1 MASSVETAKD
11 LAELL
16 RCPRPDVRVGAAA
29 AAAAYSADA
38 RFCTELF
45 RADEEAP
52 KPPPPPPGHDASGAA
67 PSPLGPPPS
76 APPPAAAG
84 VAASLLRAL
93 LRLTGDTSAPATIR
107 SALTALINLTAASPA
122 AAAMLAPAAAAD
134 MCVTALLDTD
144 PAVSALASL
153 YAGLLANL
161 TRTPAGVAAVL
172 HVPLPTSSGAAFPTG
187 AEPPTPPPTNA
198 DAALRAARVAVR
210 VRALAGRVAASAA
223 VGASPGGGGDAY
235 ESAAMA
241 LANLA
246 LLPAGRDLLLRGR
259 GGDPVGA
266 PLATA
271 LLPALDPQ
279 GGGTTGKTGAAR
291 RGGGPSV
298 ARRAAAA
305 VALRNCALAPSAV
318 EALLAVGGGGVVVTT
333 LLRCLSPSGRSAAPS
348 SVDGVESG
356 AASSGDN
363 DDDDAGVPGRPAT
376 APAEADVDVRLA
388 LAEAL
393 LALTRTTPGRDACQA
408 AGAAAVATASAAVER
423 DGRVAATLRQ
433 VAARSAGDVDA
444 PQPDEGGEVGEGDL
458 GLVTVEEVD

>member
-1 MASSVETAKD
+1 MASSVETARD

-16 RCPRPDVRVGAAA
+16 RCPRADVRVGAAA

-45 RADEEAP
+45 RADEEAQQDP
-52 KPPPPPPGHDASGAA
+52 TPTPGHGTDGAA
-67 PSPLGPPPS
+67 ASPLAPPLS
-76 APPPAAAG
+76 AAPPAAAA

-93 LRLTGDTSAPATIR
+93 LRLTGDTSAPATVR

-122 AAAMLAPAAAAD
+122 AAAVLAPAAAAD
-134 MCVTALLDTD
+134 ACVTALLDTD
-144 PAVSALASL
+144 PAVSASAAL

-172 HVPLPTSSGAAFPTG
+172 HVPPPSSSGAAFPTG
-187 AEPPTPPPTNA
+187 AEPPTPPPADA

-223 VGASPGGGGDAY
+223 AGASPGGGGDAY

-271 LLPALDPQ
+271 LLPALDPP
-279 GGGTTGKTGAAR
+279 GEATGAEGR
-291 RGGGPSV
+291 GGGGPSV

-318 EALLAVGGGGVVVTT
+318 EALLAVGGGVVVAT
-333 LLRCLSPSGRSAAPS
+333 LLRCLSPAGWAVASRPTDGVKDGAVSGGDSDDEGAAAPRRPPT
-348 SVDGVESG
+348 
-356 AASSGDN
+356 AA
-363 DDDDAGVPGRPAT
+363 
-376 APAEADVDVRLA
+376 AEADVDVRLA

-393 LALTRTTPGRDACQA
+393 LALTRTTRGRDACRA
-408 AGAAAVATASAAVER
+408 AGAVAIATAGAAAER
-423 DGRVAATLRQ
+423 DGRVAGALRQ
-433 VAARSAGDVDA
+433 VAARCHAVDVDA
-444 PQPDEGGEVGEGDL
+444 PHSNGGRGVGVGGDVA
-458 GLVTVEEVD
+458 GSVTVEVVE